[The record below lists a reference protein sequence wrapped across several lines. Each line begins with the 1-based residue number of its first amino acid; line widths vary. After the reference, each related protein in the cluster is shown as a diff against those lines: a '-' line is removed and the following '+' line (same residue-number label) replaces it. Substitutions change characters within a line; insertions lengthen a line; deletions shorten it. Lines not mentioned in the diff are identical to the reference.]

1 MTQHSVLSTQYSGGA
16 LLVAENLTKAFRR
29 RLSRVAAGNDAR
41 AACALTAVDNISF
54 TASRGD
60 VFGFLGP
67 NGAGKS
73 TTIRMVLG
81 LIHPTAGRVAIGGH
95 DLATDRLRALRKV
108 GAFVEAPSFYP
119 YLTGRRNLEV
129 FAWLSGGVQDAEIDW
144 ALEMTGLRGR
154 EHELVQVY
162 SHGMKQRLGIAACL
176 LPRPELL
183 VLDEPTDGLDP
194 HGIRETRELIVRL
207 ARAEGLTIFLSS
219 HMLGEVEN
227 LCNRVAILDRG
238 RLILEGPLA
247 ALEGRFRG
255 VDIVT
260 DRPAEAAA
268 LLRQRFGLE
277 SHPGDK
283 LRVLPNG
290 VDLAALNAAL
300 VQAGFSVQ
308 ALAPESNWL
317 ERLFLER
324 TRSLE
329 GSPQRTRGN
338 AEEGKG
344 GSS

>member
-1 MTQHSVLSTQYSGGA
+1 L
-16 LLVAENLTKAFRR
+16 K
-29 RLSRVAAGNDAR
+29 
-41 AACALTAVDNISF
+41 AVDGLSF
-54 TASRGD
+54 TACRGD

-81 LIHPTAGRVAIGGH
+81 LIHPTAGRVTIGGC
-95 DLATDRLRALRKV
+95 DVTTDRLRALRQV

-119 YLTGRRNLEV
+119 YLTGRRNLEI
-129 FAWLSGGVQDAEIDW
+129 FAWLSGGASDAEIDW

-154 EHELVQVY
+154 EHEAVQVY

-194 HGIRETRELIVRL
+194 HGIRETRELILRL
-207 ARAEGLTIFLSS
+207 ARVEGLTIFLSS

-238 RLILEGPLA
+238 RLVLEGPLA
-247 ALEGRFRG
+247 GLEERLRG
-255 VDIVT
+255 TEILT
-260 DRPAEAAA
+260 SRPAEAAA
-268 LLRQRFGLE
+268 FVRDKFGLE
-277 SHPGDK
+277 ALPGDK
-283 LRVLPNG
+283 LRVVLNG
-290 VDLAALNAAL
+290 VDAAALNAAL
-300 VQAGFSVQ
+300 VQAGFAVQ
-308 ALAPESNWL
+308 SLAPEEAWL

-329 GSPQRTRGN
+329 GSSPAMKPQINT
-338 AEEGKG
+338 EERR
-344 GSS
+344 